1 MDLIEMI
8 VDEEAEGRIDAYLAK
23 ELDEVSRSYI
33 QRLIKKEYITVNG
46 SNIKAK
52 YKICEGDKIE
62 IRLPKPKKLEVL
74 PEDID
79 IDIVYEDKDLAVV
92 NKPRGMVVHPAPGN
106 YSGTLVNALLYHL
119 KSLSSINGIIRPGIV
134 HRIDKDTTG
143 LLMVA
148 KNNFSHMG
156 LSEQLKEHSINRR
169 YWALVNGNIRED
181 SGTINAPIGRH
192 PVDRKK
198 MAVVHRNSRDAITH
212 FKVLKRFGDYTL
224 IEAKLETG
232 RTHQIRVHMSYI
244 SHPVVGDPVY
254 GRKNEKYNLKGQ
266 LLHAKIIGF
275 IHPRNEEYME
285 FDSELPNDFMRILNI
300 LRK

>member
-1 MDLIEMI
+1 MDFIEMI
-8 VDEEAEGRIDAYLAK
+8 VDEEAEGRIDAYLAE

-212 FKVLKRFGDYTL
+212 FKVLERFGDYTL

-232 RTHQIRVHMSYI
+232 RTHQIRVHMSHI

>member
-1 MDLIEMI
+1 MDLIEII
-8 VDEEAEGRIDAYLAK
+8 VDEEVEGRIDAYLAEK
-23 ELDEVSRSYI
+23 LDEVSRSYI

-79 IDIVYEDKDLAVV
+79 IDIVYEDKDLAIV

-106 YSGTLVNALLYHL
+106 YSSTLVNALLYHL

-212 FKVLKRFGDYTL
+212 FKVLERFGDYTL

-232 RTHQIRVHMSYI
+232 RTHQIRVHMSHI

-275 IHPRNEEYME
+275 IHPRNKEYME
-285 FDSELPNDFMRILNI
+285 FDSELPNDFIRILNI